1 MKYTNLIYDFDG
13 TLSDS
18 YPIFTR
24 ALLIFLERRGIS
36 ETYDEAL
43 RRLKIS
49 VGAALRSYPLEGDEK
64 EISREYRHI
73 REELARQE
81 MKPIDGAEEL
91 LRHVVENGGQNFL
104 YTHTRNFAWDM
115 LEAWGLK
122 KYFVDGVTGSD
133 HFPRKPAPDA
143 LNHLVTKHALPLD
156 KTLMV
161 GDRDIDVDAGHNAG
175 MKGILL
181 DPDGFYTEYNP
192 DFRVDSLTE
201 IIDVID

>member
-18 YPIFTR
+18 YPIFTK
-24 ALLIFLERRGIS
+24 ALLIFLERRGIT

-49 VGAALRSYPLEGDEK
+49 VGAALRSYPLEGDAK

-73 REELARQE
+73 REELAVKE

-91 LRHVVENGGQNFL
+91 LRYVTEHGGQNFL
-104 YTHTRNFAWDM
+104 YTHTSHFAWDM
-115 LEAWGLK
+115 LEAWGLRQ
-122 KYFVDGVTGSD
+122 YFVDGVTGSED
-133 HFPRKPAPDA
+133 FPRKPAPDA
-143 LNHLVTKHALPLD
+143 LKHLVTKHALSPD
-156 KTLMV
+156 KTLM
-161 GDRDIDVDAGHNAG
+161 
-175 MKGILL
+175 
-181 DPDGFYTEYNP
+181 
-192 DFRVDSLTE
+192 E

>member
-81 MKPIDGAEEL
+81 MKPIDGAEEQ
-91 LRHVVENGGQNFL
+91 RGWPG
-104 YTHTRNFAWDM
+104 
-115 LEAWGLK
+115 
-122 KYFVDGVTGSD
+122 
-133 HFPRKPAPDA
+133 RKRRTAALSSAPIYLGA
-143 LNHLVTKHALPLD
+143 V
-156 KTLMV
+156 
-161 GDRDIDVDAGHNAG
+161 IS
-175 MKGILL
+175 
-181 DPDGFYTEYNP
+181 Y
-192 DFRVDSLTE
+192 DFC
-201 IIDVID
+201 

>member
-18 YPIFTR
+18 YPIFTK
-24 ALLIFLERRGIS
+24 ALLIFLERRGIT

-64 EISREYRHI
+64 ENSREYRHI
-73 REELARQE
+73 REELASRE

-133 HFPRKPAPDA
+133 DFPRKPAPDA
-143 LNHLVTKHALPLD
+143 LSHLVTKHSLPLD

-181 DPDGFYTEYNP
+181 DPDGFYTAYNP